1 MRSKPVSGLRNYF
14 DELDLPTLIEKAFSV
29 KRDKAE
35 LGGRQINRNAQIILS
50 LTFDKFISQYLSQ
63 IENERD
69 REKKKLII

>member
-14 DELDLPTLIEKAFSV
+14 DELDLPTLIVKAFSV

-63 IENERD
+63 IEN
-69 REKKKLII
+69 